1 MRISFTSILI
11 LLAALLLAQQNPMP
25 MGMLNGK
32 ASVAMR
38 GEVKGE
44 LQLTPE
50 QQTRIQR
57 EVDAIGSV
65 PVAESASGM
74 LGPLER
80 LDANIKPILSDD
92 QWKRLTELWIQFE
105 GPFVLQSPE
114 IADALKLDDEVRKK
128 ISDTS
133 MKYTAWWRRE
143 IAKVRKSADLGR
155 IRGEARKVSGKL
167 LGFLNKAQR
176 EQFSK
181 MEGQK
186 FRFQT

>member
-11 LLAALLLAQQNPMP
+11 LLAASLLAQQNPMP

-50 QQTRIQR
+50 QQTRSQR

-133 MKYTAWWRRE
+133 MKYTAWWRKE